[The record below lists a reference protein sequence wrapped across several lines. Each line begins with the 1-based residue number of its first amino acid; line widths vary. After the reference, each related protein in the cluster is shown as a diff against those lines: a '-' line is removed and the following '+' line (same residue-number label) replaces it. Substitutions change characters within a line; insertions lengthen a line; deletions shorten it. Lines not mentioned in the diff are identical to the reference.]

1 MVKSMKKKLSL
12 ISVTIFILSLS
23 STAFAQTQT
32 TNPPPAQ
39 PVPQTGTSTINQ
51 SGIQQTAKSN
61 NLCVKVGE
69 PATAKP
75 ASCNEATPLLSS
87 GPHPQAPPVD
97 GDLQIEIQR
106 QFGISMIGGYDQ
118 QHMQWAWEKF
128 WEVSNTN
135 FNSLVR
141 GSIIQVT
148 SVSNTHQSACPNP
161 NSPSVYIGQFPEE
174 TAFKHILMHELG
186 HVIRNCSGR
195 ERAQE
200 SAFIQAHKA
209 EGGVSY
215 YAKNAPACTGSDNTS
230 EDYAEMIAFYLNNGT
245 PVASYLRC
253 YQQQQFRLSPQ
264 EYPLHFK
271 VAQDVLGA
279 Y

>member
-1 MVKSMKKKLSL
+1 MNMKKIL
-12 ISVTIFILSLS
+12 ISVIIFLTLC
-23 STAFAQTQT
+23 TPVLAQNQAP
-32 TNPPPAQ
+32 NPPAQ
-39 PVPQTGTSTINQ
+39 TSTQTGSSTINQ
-51 SGIQQTAKSN
+51 SGILQTAKSN

-69 PATAKP
+69 PAVDKP
-75 ASCNEATPLLSS
+75 ASCNEANPSLSS

-97 GDLQIEIQR
+97 GNLQIEIQR
-106 QFGISMIGGYDQ
+106 QFGISMIGYDQ
-118 QHMQWAWEKF
+118 QHLQWAWEKF

-135 FNSLVR
+135 FNSLVK
-141 GSIIQVT
+141 GAVIQVT
-148 SVSNTHQSACPNP
+148 DVSNTQQVACPP
-161 NSPSVYIGQFPEE
+161 NVSVLIGQFPEE

-186 HVIRNCSGR
+186 HVIRNCAGR

-200 SAFIQAHKA
+200 SAFIQAHKS

-245 PVASYLRC
+245 PVASYLKC
-253 YQQQQFRLSPQ
+253 HQEKQFRLSPQ
-264 EYPLHFK
+264 EYPLHYQ
-271 VAQDVLGA
+271 VARDVLGD